1 VCIAAPVGPPRSPE
15 SVVEETEPIGL
26 RQGPAGWWSS
36 TRNSDGDAGDADAD
50 GDGDSDVGVVVAVV
64 AAKGTNEFGK
74 FISRG
79 VVRRRKFSEG
89 GAAIGF
95 EMTLARRYVGDTDL
109 RWRTEPSSANGDL
122 VDVSDMAPWLSISAK
137 PPRKTAKRKT
147 TDDTSGGGAAKSKLK
162 GDGSEASVAA
172 HPSDAQ
178 QEICEK

>member
-1 VCIAAPVGPPRSPE
+1 VCIAVPVDPPRSPD
-15 SVVEETEPIGL
+15 SIVEEAEHVGL

-36 TRNSDGDAGDADAD
+36 IRNTDGDAGDADSD
-50 GDGDSDVGVVVAVV
+50 SDSDVGVVVAVV

-95 EMTLARRYVGDTDL
+95 EMTLARRYVGDTDW
-109 RWRTEPSSANGDL
+109 RWRTELSSANGDL
-122 VDVSDMAPWLSISAK
+122 VDVSDMAPWLGISAK

-147 TDDTSGGGAAKSKLK
+147 IDEALGAGAAKSKPR

-172 HPSDAQ
+172 HPGDDGYWNQS
-178 QEICEK
+178 IVH